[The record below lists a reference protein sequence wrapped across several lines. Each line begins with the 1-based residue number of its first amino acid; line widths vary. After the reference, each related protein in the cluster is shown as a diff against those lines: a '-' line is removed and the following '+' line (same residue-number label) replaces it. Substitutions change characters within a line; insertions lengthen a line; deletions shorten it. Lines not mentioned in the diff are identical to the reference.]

1 MLGAAPEVTDK
12 RQWRQAGCCAGRW
25 GGHMRMENIRKAM
38 MGARKVAD
46 ESDRIS
52 EKKPHT
58 LFCMKSCYGHG
69 IV

>member
-1 MLGAAPEVTDK
+1 
-12 RQWRQAGCCAGRW
+12 
-25 GGHMRMENIRKAM
+25 MRMENIRKAM

-46 ESDRIS
+46 ESDRIG
-52 EKKPHT
+52 EKKDDI